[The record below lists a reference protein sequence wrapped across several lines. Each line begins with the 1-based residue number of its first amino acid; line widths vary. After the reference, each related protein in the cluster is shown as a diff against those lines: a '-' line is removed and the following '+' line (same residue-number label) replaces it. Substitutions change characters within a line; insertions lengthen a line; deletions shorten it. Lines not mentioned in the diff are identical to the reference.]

1 MKPAV
6 ALLLALVLFPSV
18 ALADAGALAPTG
30 TLKAVYLANNPA
42 QAVRDPAS
50 GEIRGASADLAR
62 ELGKRLNVPVL
73 IAPSASPQ
81 TVIDT
86 VAKGEADIGFVAY
99 APSRTGT
106 VEFSQTYMLVRQSFL
121 VPEGSALKSVND
133 IDKQGLRISGG
144 KGDSVT
150 LFLARTLKAAT
161 LVETDNTPADTKRKF
176 DAGEIDAFAA
186 NRQRLTNMMKDMPGY
201 RILPDNIFDVPQTI
215 IVAKGNAKGL
225 AAVNALIDDVRQSG
239 FLKEA
244 LEKSGIPGI
253 DVAPAGYGYGRAE

>member
-1 MKPAV
+1 MKLSAS
-6 ALLLALVLFPSV
+6 LLALFLLPSA
-18 ALADAGALAPTG
+18 ALADAAALAPTG
-30 TLKAVYLANNPA
+30 TLRAVYLANNPA
-42 QAVRDPAS
+42 QAVRDGAS

-62 ELGKRLNVPVL
+62 ELGKRLNVPVA

-121 VPEGSALKSVND
+121 VPEASALKSVND
-133 IDKQGLRISGG
+133 IDKSGLRISGG

-201 RILPDNIFDVPQTI
+201 RILPDNVFDVPQTI
-215 IVAKGNAKGL
+215 IVAKGNARGL
-225 AAVNALIDDVRQSG
+225 ATVNGLIDDVRQSG
-239 FLKEA
+239 FLKDA